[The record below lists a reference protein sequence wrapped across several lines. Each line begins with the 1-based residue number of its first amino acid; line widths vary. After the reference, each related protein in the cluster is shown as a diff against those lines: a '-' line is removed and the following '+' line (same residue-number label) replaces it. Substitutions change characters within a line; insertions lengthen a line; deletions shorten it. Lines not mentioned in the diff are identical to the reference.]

1 MIYLAAVAVVN
12 TALAAYLVYE
22 NRKLTYAVMS
32 RHAGDLVNIEKAQRK
47 QKPTPTE
54 NGDEKTYHSW
64 RNPNEGVGP

>member
-1 MIYLAAVAVVN
+1 VIYLALVAVAN

-22 NRKLTYAVMS
+22 NRRLTYGVIA

-47 QKPTPTE
+47 KKAPAETSE
-54 NGDEKTYHSW
+54 EKTYHTW